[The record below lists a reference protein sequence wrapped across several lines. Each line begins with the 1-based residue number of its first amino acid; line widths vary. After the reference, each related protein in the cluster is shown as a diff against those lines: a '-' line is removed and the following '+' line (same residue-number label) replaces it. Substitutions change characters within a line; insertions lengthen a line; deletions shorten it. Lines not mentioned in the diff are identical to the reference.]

1 MGRRE
6 RMKHHSS
13 LLPFSLR
20 ETRMGP
26 LTAPL
31 GDALSVVTLLV
42 LLLVSLPGCTGTWKE
57 AYQQGLDHL
66 AAQRWDEATR
76 AFDQAIQGNP
86 REDGAV
92 RLYGMRYGYF
102 PYRNQGIALYQLGQW
117 EAAIQAL
124 EESLRQGFSEEGASY
139 LEHARQHQPRVE
151 LPRIFAG
158 KWWDYYER
166 GLLYGERGLW
176 HAAIQDFQAAL
187 KARSDEDRFARTYGV
202 SFVPYFP
209 RREMGVAL
217 YYDAQYTAAVQTL
230 ERSLATVPTA
240 KAAYYLNVA
249 RAALLRQSRPDP
261 HPPQLTLTA
270 PSDGLVT
277 NLSTVEVQGTA
288 ESRNFVAAV
297 AINGEPL
304 LLETAAVRVPFA
316 VQIPLASGPNTI
328 EVVAQD
334 LIGDETTTAARVV
347 VDREGPAV
355 AIERVAA
362 VAGGHLQVDGV
373 VYDNSRLGWFQINGR
388 RIPLSGTVESRFSA
402 ELPGGGPT
410 ILLEAADAVG
420 NLTQARLPIPA
431 APSQRDS
438 RQRPQVVPVRWP
450 AARQAFFPTPGPP
463 TIDVSVPPEVQ
474 DEEILISWT
483 VATPVTPLATR
494 KINGEAKTVR
504 QAEASKPQLFSAFS
518 DRVRLKVGENI
529 ITLTAVNL
537 AGQIGSKTM
546 KIIRNAVEV
555 AQIGSRLSVAVLP
568 FQHTGQVSE
577 FYQGTS
583 QALVAA
589 LGDQRRFRIVEQ
601 SVLEK
606 SLQALQLSQTDLG
619 DPATAVRVGKQVAA
633 EAILIGTVTEYVYA
647 STREVEILVKL
658 VNTET
663 STSLVTTDVFDRAP
677 SRDSFQRT
685 MRELAAKLRWKD
697 PRVPGQAHTDSGRP
711 CGDGLGRP
719 AGCTTR
725 HAGDRLSGA
734 EL

>member
-1 MGRRE
+1 
-6 RMKHHSS
+6 
-13 LLPFSLR
+13 LPFSLR

-57 AYQQGLDHL
+57 AYQQGLDRL
-66 AAQRWDEATR
+66 AAQQWDKAAQ

-86 REDGAV
+86 HEDGTV

-102 PYRNQGIALYQLGQW
+102 PYRNQGIAFYQLGQW

-139 LEHARQHQPRVE
+139 LESARQHQPRVE
-151 LPRIFAG
+151 LPRLFAG
-158 KWWDYYER
+158 RWWDYYER

-176 HAAIQDFQAAL
+176 HAAIQDFQGAL
-187 KARSDEDRFARTYGV
+187 KARSDEDRFARTYGL

-209 RREMGVAL
+209 LREMGVAL

-249 RAALLRQSRPDP
+249 RAALLRQSGPDP

-270 PSDGLVT
+270 PSDGLLT
-277 NLSTVEVQGTA
+277 NLSSVEVQGTA

-316 VQIPLASGPNTI
+316 VQIPLALGPNTI
-328 EVVAQD
+328 EVVARD
-334 LIGDETTTAARVV
+334 LIGNETTTVARVV
-347 VDREGPAV
+347 VDREGPTV
-355 AIERVAA
+355 AIERVEA

-402 ELPGGGPT
+402 ELPGGGHT

-420 NLTQARLPIPA
+420 NLTQARLPLPA
-431 APSQRDS
+431 APSQHGA
-438 RQRPQVVPVRWP
+438 RQLPQVVPVRWP
-450 AARQAFFPTPGPP
+450 AARQAFFPTQGPP
-463 TIDVSVPPEVQ
+463 TIDCGSVRPEVQ
-474 DEEILISWT
+474 DEEIQLTCT
-483 VATPVTPLATR
+483 VTTPASPLATM
-494 KINGEAKTVR
+494 KINEEPKTVR
-504 QAEASKPQLFSAFS
+504 QAEASKLQIFGSRIA
-518 DRVRLKVGENI
+518 LKVGENI

-537 AGQIGSKTM
+537 AGQIASKTM
-546 KIIRNAVEV
+546 KIIRSAAE
-555 AQIGSRLSVAVLP
+555 ASLIGFRLSVAVLP
-568 FQHTGQVSE
+568 FQHTGQVSTL
-577 FYQGTS
+577 YQGIS

-589 LGDQRRFRIVEQ
+589 LVDRRRFRIVEQ

-606 SLQALQLSQTDLG
+606 RLQ
-619 DPATAVRVGKQVAA
+619 
-633 EAILIGTVTEYVYA
+633 
-647 STREVEILVKL
+647 
-658 VNTET
+658 
-663 STSLVTTDVFDRAP
+663 
-677 SRDSFQRT
+677 
-685 MRELAAKLRWKD
+685 
-697 PRVPGQAHTDSGRP
+697 
-711 CGDGLGRP
+711 
-719 AGCTTR
+719 
-725 HAGDRLSGA
+725 
-734 EL
+734 